1 MLLATDP
8 KDLPLSLQD
17 LIRGTALTLGNFDG
31 VHPGHQAL
39 IRKTVSLAR
48 QKGSPSIAVTFDPHP
63 VRVLKGD
70 AAPAQL
76 LTLQN
81 KLEYLAD
88 LGLDLTLTLPFT
100 PATAAME
107 AEDFVRVILCESLR
121 ARFLVLGYDY
131 AFGRGRRG
139 NAALLADM
147 GKKFG
152 FEIEET
158 PALRLGKKIVS
169 SSLIR
174 EALLAGKV
182 REGTFLLGRHFFVQG
197 TVEKGDRRGG
207 RLLGFPTANLR
218 LEKNILLPKK
228 GVYAVLAEINPPA
241 ATLGET
247 LRGGLKGVANVGT
260 NPTFGGNALRLETH
274 LLDFDADIYGS
285 LMRVHFIE
293 RLREERKFP
302 GADELLRQIRLDVA
316 KAGKITSSSLDA
328 GKGQENLC

>member
-1 MLLATDP
+1 VFLSTDP
-8 KDLPLSLQD
+8 KTLPLSPQD
-17 LIRGTALTLGNFDG
+17 LIRGTVLTLGNFDG

-39 IRKTVSLAR
+39 ISRTVSLAR
-48 QKGSPSIAVTFDPHP
+48 EKGVPSIAVTFDPHP

-81 KLEYLAD
+81 KLEYLDD

-121 ARFLVLGYDY
+121 ARCLVLGYDY

-139 NAALLADM
+139 NASLLADM
-147 GKKFG
+147 GKELGFG
-152 FEIEET
+152 IEET

-169 SSLIR
+169 STLVR

-182 REGTFLLGRHFFVQG
+182 REGAFLLGRHYFVQG
-197 TVEKGDRRGG
+197 TVESGERRGG
-207 RLLGFPTANLR
+207 SLLGFPTANLR
-218 LEKNILLPKK
+218 LEENILLPKK
-228 GVYAVLAEINPPA
+228 GVYAVLAEINPSPA
-241 ATLGET
+241 ALGNT
-247 LRGGLKGVANVGT
+247 FVNAIKGVANVGT

-285 LMRVHFIE
+285 PMRVHFIE
-293 RLREERKFP
+293 RLRDERKFP
-302 GADELLRQIRLDVA
+302 GADELLRQIRLDAV
-316 KAGKITSSSLDA
+316 KAGKIASSRLDA
-328 GKGQENLC
+328 DKGQENSC